1 MDRLFVAVAPLV
13 FFLGCAGSKADTWE
27 PGRSHVP
34 IGKVDGA
41 ERRTCGSDLTCP
53 LGFVCAKKAGAF
65 TGDCLRAVDENGSP
79 VTVPQSSDSYGAGPF
94 QCAKDSECPAIFHC
108 DDGRCIR

>member
-1 MDRLFVAVAPLV
+1 MMLFVAC
-13 FFLGCAGSKADTWE
+13 GGGETWE
-27 PGRSHVP
+27 PGRSRVP
-34 IGKVDGA
+34 IPSEGG
-41 ERRTCGSDLTCP
+41 ESRSCGSDLTCP

-79 VTVPQSSDSYGAGPF
+79 VYVPHGSESYGPGAR
-94 QCAKDSECPAIFHC
+94 QCTTSKDCPAPFRC